1 MTHNFGTLDGIVIIG
16 YLIGVLML
24 GFYYSRRSNKSMED
38 YFLTGRNLTWLG
50 VGMSLFATNI
60 SSEHFVGLA
69 GSGASRGLAVGQFEL
84 MAIFIL
90 IILGWFLSPIYIKSG
105 VVTMPEFIEKRY
117 DSRSRKIFTIISIV
131 VYLFTKVSVTL
142 FAGGIL
148 FYKIFGINIYASAII
163 IVLMTGIY
171 SVIGGSYAVMK
182 TQIVQAFMM
191 LLGAFLLTIYG
202 LAEVGGFSALQEKLP
217 TEYFQM
223 FKPIDDPDVPWTG
236 IIFGAPIIAF
246 WYWCAD
252 QYIVQRV
259 LSARSIDDAR
269 RGSLL
274 AAFLK
279 ITPIFVLVLP
289 GMIAYALFPGLQ
301 GDEAFPILIAS
312 NILPAGIKG
321 FVLAAVLAAVMSSLA
336 SVFNSTASLIT
347 NDFYKPKNPTASEEK
362 LVLVGRLSTMV
373 IVVTAIMCVPLVK
386 LISSQLYLYMQN
398 IQATISPPITAVFIF
413 GLFLKKAN
421 AKGALWTL
429 IIGELIG
436 LTKLTADFLVRFEIV
451 NNPSLIALA
460 NINFLHFAIFSFI
473 ASSFLLVVISYM
485 YSEKAEL
492 SNSKL
497 QLLFSENLKEIGYGL
512 SHLKT
517 SVLTYRVNVFFSIFI
532 LMIIIGLWSLW
543 F

>member
-492 SNSKL
+492 SNTKL
-497 QLLFSENLKEIGYGL
+497 QLLFSENIKEIGYGL

>member
-24 GFYYSRRSNKSMED
+24 GFFYSRRSNKSMED

-497 QLLFSENLKEIGYGL
+497 QLLFSENIKEIGYGL

>member
-16 YLIGVLML
+16 YLVGVLML

-485 YSEKAEL
+485 YNEKAEL

-497 QLLFSENLKEIGYGL
+497 QLLFSENIKEIGYGL

>member
-252 QYIVQRV
+252 QYIVQRL

-485 YSEKAEL
+485 YSEKTEL

-497 QLLFSENLKEIGYGL
+497 QLLFSENIKEIGYGL
-512 SHLKT
+512 SHLNT
-517 SVLTYRVNVFFSIFI
+517 GVLTYRVNVFFSIFI

>member
-485 YSEKAEL
+485 YNEKAEL

-497 QLLFSENLKEIGYGL
+497 QLLFSENIKEIGYGL

>member
-497 QLLFSENLKEIGYGL
+497 QLLFSENIKEIGYGL

>member
-16 YLIGVLML
+16 YLVGVLML

-497 QLLFSENLKEIGYGL
+497 QLLFSENIKEIGYGL